1 MDQVQSLYE
10 GTVHTGTGTC
20 ADGTVCPTC
29 NGSWYRSRI
38 GLYEVMEY
46 DDQLKNMLLQ
56 DKTAF
61 EVEKFALSKGM
72 INLERWYF

>member
-1 MDQVQSLYE
+1 
-10 GTVHTGTGTC
+10 
-20 ADGTVCPTC
+20 
-29 NGSWYRSRI
+29 
-38 GLYEVMEY
+38 MEY

-72 INLERWYF
+72 INLERDGIFKVMQGKTTLEEVYRTTRHK